1 VNRDLFGQKMGLT
14 LPLCG
19 LHFVFFFLSSA
30 DRVKTLAIFGFH
42 PGMALSAPWS
52 FFTYQFLH
60 DGPLSLFFGA
70 MALWILG
77 SALEAEWG
85 TAEFAAFW
93 AIATLGGSLSAWAV
107 GAILVSDPYVVPVSM
122 LFAFAALFP
131 DTQFLVFFVVPVKVK
146 WIAWVVAAFL
156 FFGFVVDFNRGV
168 LTAVVRILG
177 ATAGFLWFWVRKEG
191 RVRARRAVQ
200 AATGAVKSAGVAAH
214 DASLERRNRDLFPK
228 VEALRRAAAA
238 ASAPLA
244 PGAAGGGAPPAG
256 DEAVRRDL
264 EKLVVPGVKIC
275 KPVDFKGDRD
285 LVCLRCEGF
294 AECSLR
300 YVGGAP
306 LEITLRPPVPAAPG
320 EPGSPA
326 GPGRR

>member
-1 VNRDLFGQKMGLT
+1 MNRDLFGPKPGLT

-19 LHFVFFFLSSA
+19 LHFVFFFLSVA
-30 DRVKTLAIFGFH
+30 DPSKTRAIFGFH
-42 PGMALSAPWS
+42 SPIALSAPWS

-70 MALWILG
+70 LALWILG
-77 SALEAEWG
+77 SALEAEMG
-85 TAEFAAFW
+85 TAEFAVFW
-93 AIATLGGSLSAWAV
+93 AVATLGGSLSAWAL
-107 GAILVSDPYVVPVSM
+107 GATLLSDPFVVPVSM

-131 DTQFLVFFVVPVKVK
+131 ETQFLVFFVIPVKVK
-146 WIAWVVAAFL
+146 WIAWVVAGFL
-156 FFGFVVDFNRGV
+156 LFGFVRDFTVGIV
-168 LTAVVRILG
+168 TAVVRILG
-177 ATAGFLWFWVRKEG
+177 STAGFLWFWVRREG
-191 RVRARRAVQ
+191 RTRARRAVQ
-200 AATGAVKSAGVAAH
+200 AATSTVKSAAVVAQ

-228 VEALRRAAAA
+228 VEALRRQAAAVGAAAA
-238 ASAPLA
+238 A
-244 PGAAGGGAPPAG
+244 GEGGGALPP
-256 DEAVRRDL
+256 EAEAIRQAV

-306 LEITLRPPVPAAPG
+306 AEITGRPPVPA
-320 EPGSPA
+320 SPA
-326 GPGRR
+326 EPDRR